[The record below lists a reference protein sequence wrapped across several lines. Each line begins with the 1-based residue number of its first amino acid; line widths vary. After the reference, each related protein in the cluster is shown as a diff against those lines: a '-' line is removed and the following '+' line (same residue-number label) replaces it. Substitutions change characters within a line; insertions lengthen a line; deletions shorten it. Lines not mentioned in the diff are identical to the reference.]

1 MAEEFDPVLAE
12 AQAQVLREELTQY
25 DLDEED
31 FGLLELE
38 LDEEFHD
45 GYRPSPPVLAIVG
58 RPESVILRSNSWMLL
73 GVTSAILYL
82 PISGEISL
90 R

>member
-38 LDEEFHD
+38 LDEDYHD
-45 GYRPSPPVLAIVG
+45 GYRHPHQFSQ
-58 RPESVILRSNSWMLL
+58 
-73 GVTSAILYL
+73 
-82 PISGEISL
+82 SL
-90 R
+90 DALT

>member
-45 GYRPSPPVLAIVG
+45 G
-58 RPESVILRSNSWMLL
+58 
-73 GVTSAILYL
+73 
-82 PISGEISL
+82 
-90 R
+90 